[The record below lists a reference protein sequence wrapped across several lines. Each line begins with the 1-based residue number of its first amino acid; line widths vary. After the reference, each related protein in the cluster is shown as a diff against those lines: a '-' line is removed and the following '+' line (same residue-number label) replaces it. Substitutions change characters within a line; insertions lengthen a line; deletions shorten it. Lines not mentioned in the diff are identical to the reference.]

1 MYYVSNIDLYTSMK
15 VVSKNIQSLNRDVDF
30 IVGKNAADNFDIIDD
45 ANSRDIWFH
54 IENEPSGHIVA
65 KMPEI
70 ELNKKQ
76 LRQIITQGAVV
87 CKENSKFKSMKNV
100 KIVFTYVENV
110 VKMDIPGSV
119 MLLKSKNISI

>member
-1 MYYVSNIDLYTSMK
+1 MKIVSR
-15 VVSKNIQSLNRDVDF
+15 NIQSLNTEVNY
-30 IVGKNAADNFDIIDD
+30 IVGKNAADNFDIIDE
-45 ANSRDIWFH
+45 STGRDIWFH

-65 KMPEI
+65 KMPELT
-70 ELNKKQ
+70 LNKKQ

-110 VKMDIPGSV
+110 VKLDIPGSV
-119 MLLKSKNISI
+119 TLLNSKTISI

>member
-1 MYYVSNIDLYTSMK
+1 MK

-45 ANSRDIWFH
+45 ATSRDIWFH